1 MRRLVNTATFAAL
14 AAGMLLAGCSDVY
27 FDRRDTV
34 TFGAGD
40 AVESNKVTH
49 IIDPWPRAAGN
60 RRLETDGE
68 RMQRAVERY
77 RTNKTYP
84 LRTLSPS
91 AVYEATKEPGAGAQ

>member
-1 MRRLVNTATFAAL
+1 MRPPAIRLTLSIVVFGL
-14 AAGMLLAGCSDVY
+14 LLAGCSDVY

-40 AVESNKVTH
+40 AVESNKVAH

-91 AVYEATKEPGAGAQ
+91 SVYEATPQGGAGQ

>member
-1 MRRLVNTATFAAL
+1 MRRCTSILVLGAL
-14 AAGMLLAGCSDVY
+14 VIGLPLAGCSDVY

-40 AVESNKVTH
+40 AVESNKVAH
-49 IIDPWPRAAGN
+49 IIDPWPRAAGD
-60 RRLETDGE
+60 RRLETDGQ

-91 AVYEATKEPGAGAQ
+91 TVYDTVREPSAGGQ